1 MKISVYGTSIRPEY
15 WMSVYQQ
22 LSQNDVEFEIL
33 FSGPNPPSFE
43 LPANFIFIHTNVKP
57 AQAAEIVSRSCTGN
71 FMLNIADDINF
82 PEHVLDIYISEY
94 NKLNDKNIMLSG
106 VYGRDGIK
114 YPDEEMRFNIE
125 NQDSALLPLCGFI
138 ETSLR
143 RKIGSIDRN
152 FIGTYWDLDIAL
164 RFRDMGGKIYLI
176 NDLLLSED
184 VCKRVE
190 ETSLSFRCGQR
201 DSIFLKELY
210 GNDGLLQRTRPVEE
224 FSSDNILTVT
234 QGNVI

>member
-164 RFRDMGGKIYLI
+164 RFYEMGGYIHLI
-176 NDLLLSED
+176 EDLVLCEMTGWAD
-184 VCKRVE
+184 GV
-190 ETSLSFRCGQR
+190 SLGSRCHVDGPLVYELFGR
-201 DSIFLKELY
+201 DGRSPRI
-210 GNDGLLQRTRPVEE
+210 RPVEG
-224 FSSDNILTVT
+224 FDDTDIMTIN
-234 QGNVI
+234 QGRVSC